1 MRMNRMMAAM
11 MQRTDLTRLSEPDIP
26 LPFRDVAGRG
36 WTVGSDGAVLL
47 TELTE
52 GTVGS
57 FFDVVQE
64 ETSVN
69 GRGMTDYDLP
79 ESGQSREEQLLRRC
93 LAYSFAC
100 LESAADQF
108 GKNSVC
114 AYVSLSMGGLDDDVL
129 TANVTFSSHHPGL
142 PPYVEDIESY
152 SREAL
157 LEIQLEDYSASTGAD
172 GPWPVEVR
180 QK

>member
-11 MQRTDLTRLSEPDIP
+11 MQRTDVTRLSEPDIP
-26 LPFRDVAGRG
+26 PPFRDIAGRG
-36 WTVGSDGAVLL
+36 WTMGSEGAVLL
-47 TELTE
+47 TELAE

-57 FFDVVQE
+57 FFDVIQE

-79 ESGQSREEQLLRRC
+79 ESGHDREERLLRRC

-100 LESAADQF
+100 LESAAGQF
-108 GKNSVC
+108 GENSVS

-129 TANVTFSSHHPGL
+129 TANVTFSSRHPGL
-142 PPYVEDIESY
+142 APYVEDIESY
-152 SREAL
+152 ANEAL
-157 LEIQLEDYSASTGAD
+157 LEIRRGDYSATTGVS
-172 GPWPVEVR
+172 GPWPVEIR
-180 QK
+180 QN